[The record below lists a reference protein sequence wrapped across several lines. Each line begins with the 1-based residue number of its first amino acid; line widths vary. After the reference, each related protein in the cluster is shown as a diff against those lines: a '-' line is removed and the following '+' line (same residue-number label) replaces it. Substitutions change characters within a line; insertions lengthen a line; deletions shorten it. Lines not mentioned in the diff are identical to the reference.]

1 MVVEHDVIRD
11 SLARLEQAGKEKKV
25 SSSAAGNIRRWLTD
39 PEFEEYLPQLVEL
52 IQGDRWQELNDAF
65 WQVIPFGTGGRRGRM
80 FPVGTNAIND
90 RTIGE
95 SAQGVADYVRSVFS
109 QKPLSCVIAYDTRH
123 RSRHF
128 AELCAEVLVASG
140 FTVYFLDGFRSTPEL
155 SFAVR
160 YKKCD
165 CGIIVTASHN
175 PPSDNAV
182 KVYWNTGGQVLPP
195 HDQRMIESVMAV
207 RAIRRIPFAEAV
219 KNGQVVFCQDEVD
232 AAYHEAVR
240 RQSHPGPRNLRILYS
255 PLHGVGTTAVL
266 PALKYAGFS
275 DVEVF
280 GPHAEPSGDFPNVPN
295 HVANPENKAVFEP
308 LILRAKEIDADIA
321 LATDPDCDRLGC
333 AVPISYEK
341 DSGWTT
347 LTGNQIG
354 VLLTDYVIRKAQE
367 AGQLTPQHY
376 VVETLVT
383 TRLMGRL
390 ARKAGVRAI
399 DDLMVGFKW
408 IGGVMDYEGPDH
420 FLIGAEESYG
430 FLIGDHARDKDGAV
444 AAMVLCE
451 LAAEMKC
458 HNKTLVDRLEE
469 LFREHGL
476 HEETAFSIDLPGERG
491 MQLMTGLMQKF
502 RTEPPQELGGRKV
515 VAVHDLAQPI
525 DVDPC
530 DEWNYAMAAAR
541 RGNVVVLDLDEHG
554 DNRVAIRP
562 SGTEP
567 KCKFYIFGYI
577 PPAALGE
584 LHQARDR
591 LQAQLKR
598 VAEDL
603 KGYSMQQV
611 SQG

>member
-1 MVVEHDVIRD
+1 MVVEYDVIRD
-11 SLARLEQAGKEKKV
+11 SLARLEEAEQNNSV
-25 SSSAAGNIRRWLTD
+25 SPSAARNIRRWLTEA
-39 PEFEEYLPQLVEL
+39 EFTEYAPQIVEM
-52 IQGDRWQELNDAF
+52 IQAGRWQELNDVF
-65 WQVIPFGTGGRRGRM
+65 WQIIPFGTGGRRGRM

-95 SAQGVADYVRSVFS
+95 SAQGVADYVRSVFGE
-109 QKPLSCVIAYDTRH
+109 KALSCVIAYDTRH

-128 AELCAEVLVASG
+128 AELCAEVMVASG
-140 FTVYFLDGFRSTPEL
+140 FTVFFLDGFRSTPEL

-165 CGIIVTASHN
+165 CGIMVTASHN

-195 HDQRMIESVMAV
+195 HDQRMIEAVMGV
-207 RAIRRIPFAEAV
+207 RAIRRVPFAEAV

-232 AAYHEAVR
+232 AAYFEALR
-240 RQSHPGPRNLRILYS
+240 RQSHEGPRNLSILYS

-266 PALKYAGFS
+266 PALKNAGFAQI
-275 DVEVF
+275 EVF

-295 HVANPENKAVFEP
+295 HVANPENKQVFEP
-308 LILRAKEIDADIA
+308 LIARAKEIGADIA

-333 AVPISYEK
+333 AVPETYERNAA
-341 DSGWTT
+341 WTT

-354 VLLTDYVIRKAQE
+354 SLLTDYVIRKAQE

-383 TRLMGRL
+383 TRLLGRI
-390 ARKAGVRAI
+390 ARKAGVRVI

-408 IGGVMDYEGPDH
+408 IGGVMDYEGPDR

-451 LAAEMKC
+451 LAAELKARGQ
-458 HNKTLVDRLEE
+458 TLVGRLQE

-476 HEETAFSIDLPGERG
+476 HEEMAFSIDLPGERG
-491 MQLMTGLMQKF
+491 MQLMKDLMQKF
-502 RTEPPQELGGRKV
+502 RTNPPKQLGGQRV
-515 VAVHDLAQPI
+515 VSVHDLNQPI
-525 DVDPC
+525 GVDPSQ
-530 DEWNYAMAAAR
+530 EWEYAMAAAR
-541 RGNVVVLDLDEHG
+541 RGNVVLLHLDEKG

-567 KCKFYIFGYI
+567 KCKFYVFGYL
-577 PPAALGE
+577 PPSALGD
-584 LHQARDR
+584 LRQARDD
-591 LQAQLKR
+591 LQRQLKLI
-598 VAEDL
+598 AEDL
-603 KGYSMQQV
+603 KAFSFQGV
-611 SQG
+611 S

>member
-1 MVVEHDVIRD
+1 MAVEHDLIRD
-11 SLARLEQAGKEKKV
+11 SLTRLEQAEKEKRV
-25 SSSAAGNIRRWLTD
+25 SSSAAANIRRWLTD
-39 PEFEEYLPQLVEL
+39 PGFDQYVRQVVEL
-52 IQGDRWQELNDAF
+52 IQKDEWQQLNEAF

-95 SAQGVADYVRSVFS
+95 SAQGVADYVQSVFANKS
-109 QKPLSCVIAYDTRH
+109 LSSVIAYDTRH

-128 AELCAEVLVASG
+128 AELCAEVFAASG
-140 FTVYFLDGFRSTPEL
+140 FKVYFLAGFRSTPEL

-195 HDQRMIESVMAV
+195 HDRRMIESVMGV
-207 RAIRRIPFAEAV
+207 RVIRRIPFAEAIE
-219 KNGQVVFCQDEVD
+219 NGQIVFCQDEVD
-232 AAYHEAVR
+232 AAYHQALQ
-240 RQSHPGPRNLRILYS
+240 RQSHPGHRNLRILYS

-266 PALKYAGFS
+266 PALKNAGFD

-280 GPHAEPSGDFPNVPN
+280 APHAEPSGDFPNVPN

-308 LILRAKEIDADIA
+308 LIVRAKAIEADIA

-333 AVPISYEK
+333 AVPTSYEK
-341 DSGWTT
+341 DAEWTT

-354 VLLTDYVIRKAQE
+354 ALLTDYVIRKAKQT
-367 AGQLTPQHY
+367 GQLTPQHY
-376 VVETLVT
+376 VVETIVT
-383 TRLMGRL
+383 TRLIGRI
-390 ARKAGVRAI
+390 ARKAGVRVI

-408 IGGVMDYEGPDH
+408 IGGVMDYEGPDR

-444 AAMVLCE
+444 AAMLLCE
-451 LAAEMKC
+451 LAAELKC
-458 HNKTLVDRLEE
+458 RNQTLVARLHE
-469 LFREHGL
+469 LFLEHGL
-476 HEETAFSIDLPGERG
+476 HEETAFSIDLPGQRG
-491 MQLMTGLMQKF
+491 MELMNRLMKQF
-502 RTEPPQELGGRKV
+502 RTAPPQELGGRKV
-515 VAVHDLAQPI
+515 VAVHDLDQPI
-525 DVDPC
+525 DIDPS

-541 RGNVVVLDLDEHG
+541 RGNVVILDLDEHG
-554 DNRVAIRP
+554 DNRIAIRP

-567 KCKFYIFGYI
+567 KCKFYVFGYLS
-577 PPAALGE
+577 PAEINDLR
-584 LHQARDR
+584 QAKDQ
-591 LQAQLKR
+591 LQKQLKT

-603 KGYSMQQV
+603 KAYSMRQV
-611 SQG
+611 SQS